1 MNEVSVL
8 SSENEGFSNPLKV
21 LSNIRQ
27 KNSNRLIIAQLN
39 INSIRNK
46 FSSLANMIEN
56 NIDIFLISETKTESS
71 YPTAQFHINGFTT
84 YRRDRN
90 ENGGGLLLYV
100 REDIPSNLLRIDSEI
115 EAFYIELNI
124 RIKRF
129 LLCCSYN
136 PNKNQI
142 TKHLA
147 VISKNL
153 DTFSSKYDSFILIG
167 DLNSEPCEQPLKD
180 LCHVYNCQN
189 IIKDKTCF
197 KNPHNPSCIDL
208 IITNRQKSFQNSMV
222 IETGLSDFHKMSLT
236 VMKVFY
242 KKQSPNIIRYR
253 SYRNFNNEIFI
264 NEVENNI

>member
-46 FSSLANMIEN
+46 FSSLANIIEN
-56 NIDIFLISETKTESS
+56 NIDIFLTSETKIDSS
-71 YPTAQFHINGFTT
+71 FPTAQFHINGFTT

-124 RIKRF
+124 RKKRF

-147 VISKNL
+147 VTGKNL
-153 DTFSSKYDSFILIG
+153 DTFSSKYDDFILIG
-167 DLNSEPCEQPLKD
+167 DLNSE
-180 LCHVYNCQN
+180 
-189 IIKDKTCF
+189 TC
-197 KNPHNPSCIDL
+197 
-208 IITNRQKSFQNSMV
+208 
-222 IETGLSDFHKMSLT
+222 
-236 VMKVFY
+236 
-242 KKQSPNIIRYR
+242 
-253 SYRNFNNEIFI
+253 SY
-264 NEVENNI
+264 